1 MFVEKKLV
9 SKVAIGIILLGFI
22 VVTFMILG
30 RSIPELFRYY
40 NDLFGPVFIVLVLLT
55 VALAGSIFTAITSR
69 DDLDARSALAAL
81 LKELNSEVAERRIK
95 ALQVLVSTGH
105 KQSASILSKHLLE
118 DKAALVRVV
127 SARGLGEVGG
137 RKALDSLNQA
147 LDDAELDVRLEAAK
161 SVFQIKQVAP
171 KSLSLIQ
178 DVSPSVGLLGTV
190 IGLMMGFAG
199 MNLAETELEV
209 AIQNITRTMAMA
221 CSTTVYGIILGLGAM
236 LAIAVLTRRGNSAQ

>member
-1 MFVEKKLV
+1 MLVEAKLV
-9 SKVAIGIILLGFI
+9 RKLIIGIILLGFI

-40 NDLFGPVFIVLVLLT
+40 SDLFGPVFIVLVLLT
-55 VALAGSIFTAITSR
+55 VALAGSVFTTITSR

-81 LKELNSEVAERRIK
+81 LKELNSDDAERRIK
-95 ALQVLVSTGH
+95 ALQVVVSTGH

-118 DKAALVRVV
+118 DKAVLVRV
-127 SARGLGEVGG
+127 ACACGLGAVGG

-221 CSTTVYGIILGLGAM
+221 CSTTVYGIVLGLGAM
-236 LAIAVLTRRGNSAQ
+236 LAIAVLARRGNSAQ